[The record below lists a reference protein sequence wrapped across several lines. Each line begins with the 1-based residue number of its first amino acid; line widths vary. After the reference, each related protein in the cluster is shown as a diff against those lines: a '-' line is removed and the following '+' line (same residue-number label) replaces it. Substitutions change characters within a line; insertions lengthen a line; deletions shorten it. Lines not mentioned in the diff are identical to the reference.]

1 MKIIIEFV
9 IQNIEYNKEIKS
21 LKNTI
26 IFYLRL
32 MKNLK
37 NYSDIKYIKKSLKNN
52 FFMNL

>member
-26 IFYLRL
+26 IFLIDEKFQKTY
-32 MKNLK
+32 KV
-37 NYSDIKYIKKSLKNN
+37 YKKSKNPRII
-52 FFMNL
+52 